1 MFETPVQAI
10 RCKLGKVEPT
20 AGTWSSDAV
29 KRFRKLTVDSVF
41 AGIEWSWKDDI
52 LVLCLCDTRDQEK
65 DVYIHLELVKEGFA
79 KFQDAKAESV
89 QGCPTQKATAKPE
102 PEPTGRLQSMLVPSS
117 RRLVKR
123 VQLTDDHVL
132 HIINHLGTAF
142 VVGIEIVS
150 WLWPNEPD
158 SHLTTKLEEK
168 RLTIRREVLS
178 RRTHIELFA
187 ELEKDFKQL
196 GTYITVFVLTGVPE
210 IIATFGNPYTL
221 LYRNLEKE
229 IEAFDS
235 DPYWTTGGNSFVVS
249 CTCGKPQ
256 IV

>member
-1 MFETPVQAI
+1 
-10 RCKLGKVEPT
+10 
-20 AGTWSSDAV
+20 
-29 KRFRKLTVDSVF
+29 
-41 AGIEWSWKDDI
+41 
-52 LVLCLCDTRDQEK
+52 LCLCDTRDQEK

-117 RRLVKR
+117 RRLVKRLSHVRRLVREDLSVMRFCR